1 MGAPTTRAA
10 KPIKQSHRRP
20 PFIVSLAPCMLP
32 HLDATGRSTPAQAQ
46 CHFKQ
51 HRVLVNTVGEETP
64 AVFGK
69 HEWSD
74 ATEPA
79 RKRRYPQHRNLRHSS
94 RKHANFPGSMNFTPM
109 IPKGLGRT
117 GFQLRGSEVAFA
129 QKADLGL
136 DNVGVAAHA
145 HGAAMICTLPLAW
158 TWTQKFQEDC
168 LRPDS
173 AHTLGDDYFS
183 NSLRRQ
189 GGLKLTAE
197 LNTCLRS
204 CQAGICTC

>member
-1 MGAPTTRAA
+1 MDRTASRTIFLHGQLASNLFCQVCLEARKLHGCPNHTSSKAHQAESSTPTFHCFIGPLYAA
-10 KPIKQSHRRP
+10 TSRCNGPAEGGSP
-20 PFIVSLAPCMLP
+20 
-32 HLDATGRSTPAQAQ
+32 PAQAQ

-64 AVFGK
+64 AVFGE

-79 RKRRYPQHRNLRHSS
+79 RKRRYPQHRNLSHSS
-94 RKHANFPGSMNFTPM
+94 RKHANFPDSMNFTPM

-136 DNVGVAAHA
+136 DSVGVAAHA
-145 HGAAMICTLPLAW
+145 HGAAMICRLPLALDLDP
-158 TWTQKFQEDC
+158 KVSRG
-168 LRPDS
+168 LS
-173 AHTLGDDYFS
+173 A
-183 NSLRRQ
+183 
-189 GGLKLTAE
+189 A
-197 LNTCLRS
+197 
-204 CQAGICTC
+204 